1 MGGGGSLHPHGGS
14 QPFPNLSL
22 LNFIGTRHTQGAH
35 MAHKRHTWHMRDT
48 HMAHAVHIC
57 TGSQNMNAL
66 IHKPDISKNGKKL
79 GMGEGMSLLFWGCDK
94 APRPEAV

>member
-22 LNFIGTRHTQGAH
+22 LNFIGTRHTHG
-35 MAHKRHTWHMRDT
+35 TCV
-48 HMAHAVHIC
+48 AHAVHIC

-79 GMGEGMSLLFWGCDK
+79 GMGEGRGCHCSSGAVTK
-94 APRPEAV
+94 HPPQPEAV